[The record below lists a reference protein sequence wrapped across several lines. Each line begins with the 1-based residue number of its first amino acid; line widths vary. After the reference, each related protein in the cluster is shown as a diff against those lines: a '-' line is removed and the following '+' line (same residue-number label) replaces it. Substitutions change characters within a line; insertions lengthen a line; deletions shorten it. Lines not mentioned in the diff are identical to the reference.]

1 MLSQAGAP
9 LSWTIERAGTSFAC
23 ERVGRQRLTSASLSE
38 RSEQCARSEG
48 TRSSSR
54 SDDEVGGYKSAIRA
68 CDVRAADLQEE
79 PTKSVEKWAEFSD
92 TIVSLDPTKTAA
104 PGEHRS
110 ERSEPLDSERS
121 EWSNQARRTAVT
133 KRGLPVKS
141 G

>member
-1 MLSQAGAP
+1 VGADRATML
-9 LSWTIERAGTSFAC
+9 R
-23 ERVGRQRLTSASLSE
+23 
-38 RSEQCARSEG
+38 RSEG

-68 CDVRAADLQEE
+68 CDVRAADLQKE
-79 PTKSVEKWAEFSD
+79 PTKRVEKRAGFSD

-141 G
+141 V